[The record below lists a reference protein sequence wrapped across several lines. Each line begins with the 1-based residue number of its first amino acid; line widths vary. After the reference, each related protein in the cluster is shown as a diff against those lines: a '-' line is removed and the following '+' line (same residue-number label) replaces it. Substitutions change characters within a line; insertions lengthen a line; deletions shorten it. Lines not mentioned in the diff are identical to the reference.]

1 MGININFGSSNH
13 APRNVLDY
21 RNVFVPFPK
30 WGSDYAQPSPHFD
43 ATIAVGKSPALD
55 TASANF
61 SKSGVSRC
69 SGMFGIS
76 S

>member
-1 MGININFGSSNH
+1 MTEFKRVAIDTSKSAFILH
-13 APRNVLDY
+13 
-21 RNVFVPFPK
+21 
-30 WGSDYAQPSPHFD
+30 AQPSPHFD
-43 ATIAVGKSPALD
+43 TVVAGRKRPVPD

-61 SKSGVSRC
+61 WISGKSRC